1 MPESNGTCGGDGI
14 VRTDGRTEDDGV
26 GDNGDLYSDNDGI
39 PDNMEAATNGNVEEA
54 ITPSEGQEIKAKKVA
69 KFKAGAADIT
79 SKRQIQPNPEPLEA
93 TSVKSS
99 KSNASE

>member
-26 GDNGDLYSDNDGI
+26 GDNGDLDSDNDGI

-54 ITPSEGQEIKAKKVA
+54 ITPSEGQKIKAKKVA

-79 SKRQIQPNPEPLEA
+79 SKRQVQPVPEPVDA
-93 TSVKSS
+93 TKVKGS
-99 KSNASE
+99 KSNTSE